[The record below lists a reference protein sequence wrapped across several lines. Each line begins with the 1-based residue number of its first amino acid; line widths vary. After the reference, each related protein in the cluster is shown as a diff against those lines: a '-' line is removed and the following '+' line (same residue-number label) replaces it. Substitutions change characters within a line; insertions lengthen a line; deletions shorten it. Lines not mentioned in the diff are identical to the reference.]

1 MHWKAFNRACHQ
13 AFSLKFLSI
22 TFNMG
27 EETAPYERIFVK
39 RDDLGH
45 AVRQQL
51 KRLPAPF
58 EAHYGV
64 VPLTPP
70 EQGVALGTVAQR
82 HSEATAAM
90 ARVQTLA
97 AELKDPYLISRIL
110 PRREAVSSSAIEGT
124 KSTLDELLS
133 VEETDDAEASDS
145 AVQVRDYAL
154 ALDDFVPRARKE
166 KNAIFTVDLVRELH
180 RTVMRGDKEYK
191 DTPGE
196 LRSRVV
202 WIGGTDIAYS
212 TYNPTPPEDIAR
224 CLEET
229 MDYLRCEGMQAV
241 QQDLIVRMAI
251 AHSHFEAVHPFRD
264 GNGRVGRLLLPL
276 MMAADDRIP
285 LYLSP
290 YIEANKGRYYASLKA
305 AQQRLE
311 WYEAVGFIADAIT
324 GTVNELAVT
333 REALSKLSELW
344 QARRK
349 FRAESGALNALKVLP
364 HYPVLTIKRLA
375 NILDI
380 SFPAAT
386 QAVEQLIDAGVLTER
401 TGYKRNRVF
410 SASEALS
417 IINRPFGEAPV
428 LPEPQETQ

>member
-1 MHWKAFNRACHQ
+1 M
-13 AFSLKFLSI
+13 
-22 TFNMG
+22 
-27 EETAPYERIFVK
+27 K
-39 RDDLGH
+39 RDDLSH

-58 EAHYGV
+58 DAHYGV
-64 VPLTPP
+64 VPLPPP
-70 EQGVALGTVAQR
+70 EHGVALSTVAQR
-82 HSEATAAM
+82 HSQATAAI

-124 KSTLDELLS
+124 NSTLDELLS

-180 RTVMRGDKEYK
+180 RAVMRGDKEYK

-229 MDYLRCEGMQAV
+229 TDYLRCEGMQAV

-276 MMAADDRIP
+276 MMAADDHIP

-311 WYEAVGFIADAIT
+311 WHEVVGFIADAIT
-324 GTVNELAVT
+324 GTVNELAIT
-333 REALSKLSELW
+333 REALLKLSELW

-349 FRAESGALNALKVLP
+349 FRAESGALKALKVLP
-364 HYPVLTIKRLA
+364 HYPVLTIRRLA

-380 SFPAAT
+380 SVPATT
-386 QAVEQLIDAGVLTER
+386 QAVEQLIEAGVLTER
-401 TGYKRNRVF
+401 TGHKRNRVF

-417 IINRPFGEAPV
+417 IINRPFGEEPV
-428 LPEPQETQ
+428 LPKPQET